1 MANKRLFAQTRQ
13 LPIATAKNAAGA
25 TAYSLT
31 DAEALCQYVA
41 TGTFGST
48 FYASEQDEYARIQ
61 AIVANVDSTTIAKAA
76 VYGREKANMKDT
88 PAYLLAVLAARGE
101 TKLLTKV
108 FSRVVTNV
116 KMLLNFVQIVRSGAT
131 GRRSFGT
138 AVKRLIQAWFYNKT
152 GNQLFIASI
161 GHSNPSLADV
171 IKMVH
176 PRPLNAEMDLVF
188 KYILDKDISE
198 LDSDNLPS
206 KLEAFLDFKADTSN
220 PVPEIPFMALT
231 NFGLSKQQWEQ
242 VAEDMPWNTLRMN
255 LNNLARK
262 GVFENM
268 TLVRK
273 VAAKLADADEVRKN
287 AVFPY
292 QLLTA
297 YQNTTEV
304 PQQIRNAL
312 QDALE
317 VATENTP
324 VLNGNILVSVDVS
337 GSMSWAATGMRGSVT
352 SVTKCV
358 DVAALFASCILR
370 NNQGAEI
377 TAFDTRYHGRTN
389 LNPRD
394 SVMTNATI
402 LSKFGGGGTAIQLP
416 LQNAANGKDV
426 IILVSDNESWSGN
439 RLGEATPLM
448 QAWTAYKRRNP
459 KCKLVLIDIQPGN
472 TSQVAPS
479 VKDVLCVGGF
489 SDAVFDVIARFVNN
503 TSDKFVDVVKS
514 TEL

>member
-76 VYGREKANMKDT
+76 VYGRENANMKDT

-101 TKLLTKV
+101 TRLLTKV

-176 PRPLNAEMDLVF
+176 PKSLNSEMDAVF

-198 LDSDNLPS
+198 VSDNLPS

-231 NFGLSKQQWEQ
+231 NFGLSKKQWEQ

-255 LNNLARK
+255 LNNLSRK
-262 GVFENM
+262 GVFENP

-297 YQNTTEV
+297 YQNTTDV
-304 PQQIRNAL
+304 PQQVRNAL

-324 VLNGNILVSVDVS
+324 VLQGNVLVSVDVS
-337 GSMSWAATGMRGSVT
+337 GSMSWAATGNRGGVT

-370 NNQGAEI
+370 NNADAEV
-377 TAFDTRYHGRTN
+377 TAFDRAYFARIG
-389 LNPRD
+389 LNPKD
-394 SVMTNATI
+394 SVMTNATV
-402 LSKFGGGGTAIQLP
+402 LSKFGGGGTSIQLP
-416 LQNAANGKDV
+416 LENAKDGKDV

-448 QAWTAYKRRNP
+448 KAWAAYKRRNP
-459 KCKLVLIDIQPGN
+459 KCKLVLIDIQPAA
-472 TSQVAPS
+472 TSQIAPS

-503 TSDKFVDVVKS
+503 PSDKFVDVVKS
-514 TEL
+514 IEL

>member
-61 AIVANVDSTTIAKAA
+61 AIVANVDSTIIAKAA

-101 TKLLTKV
+101 TKLLSKV

-116 KMLLNFVQIVRSGAT
+116 KMLLNFVQIMRSGAT

-138 AVKRLIQAWFYNKT
+138 AVKRLLQSWFYNKT

-176 PRPLNAEMDLVF
+176 PKPVNSEMDAVF

-198 LDSDNLPS
+198 LSDNLPS
-206 KLEAFLDFKADTSN
+206 KLEAFLNFKADTSN
-220 PVPEIPFMALT
+220 PVPEIPFMSLT
-231 NFGLSKQQWEQ
+231 NFGLSKKQWEQ
-242 VAEDMPWNTLRMN
+242 VAVDMPWNTLRMN

-262 GVFENM
+262 GVFYNA
-268 TLVRK
+268 LLINK
-273 VAAKLADADEVRKN
+273 IAAKLSNPEEVRKN

-297 YQNTTEV
+297 YQNTTDV
-304 PQQIRNAL
+304 PQQVRNAL

-337 GSMSWAATGMRGSVT
+337 GSMSFAATGNRGSVT
-352 SVTKCV
+352 SATKCV
-358 DVAALFASCILR
+358 DVASLFASCILR
-370 NNQGAEI
+370 NNQNAEV
-377 TAFDTRYHGRTN
+377 TAFDTRYHGKTG

-394 SVMTNATI
+394 SVMTNARI

-459 KCKLVLIDIQPGN
+459 KCKLVLIDIQPAA
-472 TSQVAPS
+472 TSQIAPS

-503 TSDKFVDVVKS
+503 PSDKFIDAVTS
-514 TEL
+514 IEL